1 MDDKGVVR
9 APYLG
14 RPLRLEP
21 FRALSLTPSR
31 IGDPT
36 SARLYSRPYRGVAS
50 RISSWLAR
58 GDLREHRHLALYLHE
73 YTAAGITVRGVVG
86 ILDVSHRTDDP
97 GESAVLPH
105 EGVRTAQAEQLAS
118 RMRQMRVH
126 PAPILLTYRAPEGVS
141 ALLDRV
147 QAGPPEEQYDDHG
160 GQHHRVWTITDESMI
175 ERLQVAW
182 ATQQALIADGHHRY
196 AAYAEIQGLS
206 DPASAGEPATDF
218 GLAMLIDQDDTPLQ
232 LGAIHRVLAGV
243 SLRDL
248 RAAAE
253 SVGATWSPS
262 SRDSALGQLGPG
274 VIAVSDGRGWA
285 TLETDSSAGSETGDV
300 GYLHD
305 RVLPALR
312 REPSRVLHAHQV
324 DAALKRARPGRDIAV
339 LLSAPAFDTILA
351 SAAVG
356 RLLPEKATSFQPKP
370 HPGVLIR
377 LLDAAQLEKAR
388 Q

>member
-1 MDDKGVVR
+1 MDDTGVVR

-21 FRALSLTPSR
+21 FRALSLAPSR

-58 GDLREHRHLALYLHE
+58 GDLREHRDLALYLHE
-73 YTAAGITVRGVVG
+73 YTAAGIVVRGVVG

-97 GESAVLPH
+97 GEAAVLPH

-126 PAPILLTYRAPEGVS
+126 PAPILLTYHAPDGVS

-147 QAGPPEEQYDDHG
+147 QSGPPEEQYDDHG
-160 GQHHRVWTITDESMI
+160 GQHHRVWTITDEALI
-175 ERLQVAW
+175 AQLREAW
-182 ATQQALIADGHHRY
+182 SSQQALIADGHHRY
-196 AAYAEIQGLS
+196 AAYAELQGL
-206 DPASAGEPATDF
+206 AEPGDAAATDF

-232 LGAIHRVLAGV
+232 LGAIHRVLPGV
-243 SLRDL
+243 NLRDL

-253 SVGATWSPS
+253 SVGAEWTAG
-262 SRDSALGQLGPG
+262 SRDAALGRLGPG
-274 VIAVSDGRGWA
+274 VIVLSDGRGWA
-285 TLETDSSAGSETGDV
+285 TLDFDTSAGPITGDV

-305 RVLPALR
+305 RVLPALSR
-312 REPSRVLHAHQV
+312 QPSRVLHAHQV
-324 DAALKRARPGRDIAV
+324 DAALKRARPGRDVAV
-339 LLSAPAFDTILA
+339 LLSAPTFDTILSSA
-351 SAAVG
+351 SIG
-356 RLLPEKATSFQPKP
+356 QLLPEKATSFQPKP

-377 LLDAAQLEKAR
+377 LLDAARLEKSR
-388 Q
+388 H

>member
-1 MDDKGVVR
+1 MDDTGVVR

-21 FRALSLTPSR
+21 FRALSLAPSR

-58 GDLREHRHLALYLHE
+58 GDLREHRDLALYLHE

-86 ILDVSHRTDDP
+86 ILDVSHRTGEP
-97 GESAVLPH
+97 GQAAVLPH

-126 PAPILLTYRAPEGVS
+126 PAPILLTYHAPDGVA

-147 QAGPPEEQYDDHG
+147 QASPPEEQYDDHG
-160 GQHHRVWTITDESMI
+160 GQHHRVWAITDEALI
-175 ERLQVAW
+175 GQLRAAW
-182 ATQQALIADGHHRY
+182 ASQQALIADGHHRY
-196 AAYAEIQGLS
+196 AAYAELQGVAE
-206 DPASAGEPATDF
+206 PGGSAATDF

-243 SLRDL
+243 NLRDL

-253 SVGATWSPS
+253 AVGAKWSAGG
-262 SRDSALGQLGPG
+262 RDATLGRLGPK
-274 VIAVSDGRGWA
+274 VIVVSDGRGWA
-285 TLETDSSAGSETGDV
+285 TIDVDTSRSPITGDV

-305 RVLPALR
+305 RVLPELHR
-312 REPSRVLHAHQV
+312 QPSRVLHAHQV
-324 DAALKRARPGRDIAV
+324 DAALKRARPGRDVAV
-339 LLSAPAFDTILA
+339 LLAAPTFDTILSSA
-351 SAAVG
+351 SIG
-356 RLLPEKATSFQPKP
+356 QLLPEKATSFQPKP

-377 LLDAAQLEKAR
+377 LLDAARLEKSR
-388 Q
+388 H

>member
-1 MDDKGVVR
+1 MDDTGVVR

-58 GDLREHRHLALYLHE
+58 GDLRQHRDLALYLHE

-86 ILDVSHRTDDP
+86 ILDVSHRTDAP
-97 GESAVLPH
+97 GEAAVLPH

-126 PAPILLTYRAPEGVS
+126 PAPILLTYHAPEGVA

-160 GQHHRVWTITDESMI
+160 GQHHRVWSITDEAMI
-175 ERLQVAW
+175 EHLRTAW

-196 AAYAEIQGLS
+196 AAYAEIQGLT
-206 DPASAGEPATDF
+206 EPGVEETAATDF

-232 LGAIHRVLAGV
+232 LGAIHRVFAGV
-243 SLRDL
+243 NLRDL

-253 SVGATWSPS
+253 SKGADWTASG
-262 SRDSALGQLGPG
+262 REAALARLGPG
-274 VIAVSDGRGWA
+274 VIALSDGRGWA
-285 TLETDSSAGSETGDV
+285 TLATDTSDGSVTGDV

-305 RVLPALR
+305 RIIPALR
-312 REPSRVLHAHQV
+312 RQPSRVLHAHQV
-324 DAALKRARPGRDIAV
+324 DAALKRARPGRDVAV
-339 LLSAPAFDTILA
+339 LLAAPSFDMILSSA
-351 SAAVG
+351 SAG

-377 LLDAAQLEKAR
+377 LLDAAQLEKTR
-388 Q
+388 R

>member
-1 MDDKGVVR
+1 MDDTGVVR

-21 FRALSLTPSR
+21 FRALSLAPSR

-58 GDLREHRHLALYLHE
+58 GDLRQHQDLALYLHE

-97 GESAVLPH
+97 AVAAVIPH

-126 PAPILLTYRAPEGVS
+126 PAPILLTYHAPDGIA

-147 QAGPPEEQYDDHG
+147 QSGTPEEQYDDHG
-160 GQHHRVWTITDESMI
+160 GQHHRVWAITDEALI
-175 ERLQVAW
+175 AQLRKAW
-182 ATQQALIADGHHRY
+182 ASQQALIADGHHRY
-196 AAYAEIQGLS
+196 AAYAELQGL
-206 DPASAGEPATDF
+206 AEPGDGAATDF

-243 SLRDL
+243 NLRDL

-253 SVGATWSPS
+253 SVGAEWTPG
-262 SRDSALGQLGPG
+262 SRDAALSRLGPG
-274 VIAVSDGRGWA
+274 VIVLSDGRGWA
-285 TLETDSSAGSETGDV
+285 SLDVDTANSPITGDV

-305 RVLPALR
+305 RVLPELR
-312 REPSRVLHAHQV
+312 RQPSRVLHAHQV

-339 LLSAPAFDTILA
+339 LLAAPTFDTILSSA
-351 SAAVG
+351 SIG
-356 RLLPEKATSFQPKP
+356 QLLPEKATSFQPKP

-377 LLDAAQLEKAR
+377 LLDSARLEKSR
-388 Q
+388 H